1 MKPER
6 SDVSD
11 LKWKRPETK
20 ADESRGERRFLAG
33 RNRAERRLTRRHCVE
48 VRRIQGSDS
57 AYFGRFNDMTVVTCV
72 SYI

>member
-20 ADESRGERRFLAG
+20 ADESRGERRFSELKIYV
-33 RNRAERRLTRRHCVE
+33 LVTT
-48 VRRIQGSDS
+48 QTK
-57 AYFGRFNDMTVVTCV
+57 TVVNAHIVAV
-72 SYI
+72 STSFKLFSIF